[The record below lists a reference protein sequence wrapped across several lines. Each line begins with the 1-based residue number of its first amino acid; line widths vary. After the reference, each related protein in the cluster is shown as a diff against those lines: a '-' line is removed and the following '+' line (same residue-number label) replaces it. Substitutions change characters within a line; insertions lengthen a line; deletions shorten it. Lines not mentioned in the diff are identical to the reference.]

1 MLNYLFSTLNFADF
15 VPARAFA
22 AFFTALVI
30 GLACGGK
37 LITFL
42 KCRQGKG
49 QPIREDGPKSH
60 LETKKGTPTMGGLLI
75 IGASVLSALLWCR
88 LSNPFVWTCL
98 GVYLIYA
105 LIGFADDYV
114 KVKNTAPTPFPAQC
128 AFCSNFRPRLLP
140 FWSSHIL
147 PRKTPALP

>member
-42 KCRQGKG
+42 K
-49 QPIREDGPKSH
+49 
-60 LETKKGTPTMGGLLI
+60 
-75 IGASVLSALLWCR
+75 
-88 LSNPFVWTCL
+88 
-98 GVYLIYA
+98 
-105 LIGFADDYV
+105 
-114 KVKNTAPTPFPAQC
+114 
-128 AFCSNFRPRLLP
+128 
-140 FWSSHIL
+140 
-147 PRKTPALP
+147 